1 MIAGLGCSSLLPPLP
16 TLTPYPTATA
26 FPTYTPYPTTT
37 PWPTHTPNPTA
48 TPRPTYTP
56 YPTATRRP
64 TPRPRPTYTRYPT
77 PTPAPNV
84 ELPSGIF
91 FAFYEW
97 PRDGQ
102 MWHHTS
108 ENGTPCVALAYKEQD
123 GLYYP
128 YNGGWGCDFAGYFD
142 RDDHVYVDVGGGG
155 RRAENV
161 YQAIPIRLDREPIA
175 STSLSNEDAGN
186 LLACLAGSALIGG
199 LSLPLCLP
207 LLQ

>member
-1 MIAGLGCSSLLPPLP
+1 MPKHVLTAISLLAMIAGLGCSSLLPPLP

-128 YNGGWGCDFAGYFD
+128 YNGAWGCDFAGYFD
-142 RDDHVYVDVGGGG
+142 RDDHVYVDVGGSG

-161 YQAIPIRLDREPIA
+161 YQAISIQLRAEP
-175 STSLSNEDAGN
+175 TNRGELSADDLTQLVAGHR
-186 LLACLAGSALIGG
+186 
-199 LSLPLCLP
+199 
-207 LLQ
+207 